1 MRVLVKVRRHRWCS
15 HQAVHDGRTRNNWM
29 ADTRRSEAD
38 YIETVNGENEYARE
52 MEKKEEG
59 QKKERSEKGAE
70 EVLVGRKKRKRSGAG
85 AGGERDRVRR
95 P

>member
-15 HQAVHDGRTRNNWM
+15 HQAVHDGRTRNSWT

-52 MEKKEEG
+52 MEKEEEG
-59 QKKERSEKGAE
+59 QKKERSEKVAE
-70 EVLVGRKKRKRSGAG
+70 
-85 AGGERDRVRR
+85 
-95 P
+95 